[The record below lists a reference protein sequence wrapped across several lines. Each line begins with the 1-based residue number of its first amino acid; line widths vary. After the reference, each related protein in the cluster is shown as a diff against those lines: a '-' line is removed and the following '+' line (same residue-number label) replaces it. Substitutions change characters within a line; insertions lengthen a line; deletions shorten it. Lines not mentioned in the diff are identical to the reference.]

1 MAERTANERIQD
13 AFIRHQVRLQQLSA
27 GLSKEL
33 VDLLDVTE
41 RSVRREIEQAIA
53 KGAGIS
59 SSASLRRLQFLE
71 DSIGKIRGAAM
82 GDLAGMLTD
91 QMEQLVRHEA
101 EFTSITLDVESPTE
115 LNTTI
120 PSEVTLVSLVAD
132 EPFEG
137 QLLKEWMDRLSAG
150 DARRIKDSVRV
161 GMTRGLPID
170 DIVRM
175 ALGSA
180 EFDGADGATAMTRNQ
195 VNSLVRTA
203 VNAFSNM
210 ARDRTYQENSDLI
223 DFEMYHATLDS
234 RTTPICRSLDGKV
247 YPRGE
252 GKFPPQHFGCRSIRV
267 AVLSGVAAGLR
278 PLKGSS
284 ERQIA
289 REFGEKRGF
298 SALTREDVPRGMK
311 GEFDKFARQRVRELT
326 GSAPAST
333 TYSAFLSRQSR
344 DFQEEVL
351 GVTKARL
358 FREGGL
364 TDLGK
369 YVTRSGQELT
379 LSQLAQK
386 ERAAFV
392 RAGLDPK
399 RFQ

>member
-1 MAERTANERIQD
+1 MAERTANERVQD

-27 GLSKEL
+27 GLSREL
-33 VDLLDVTE
+33 IDLLDVTE
-41 RSVRREIEQAIA
+41 RSIGREIRAALEG
-53 KGAGIS
+53 GAGVDT
-59 SSASLRRLQFLE
+59 SASLRRLQFLE

-82 GDLAGMLTD
+82 GDLAGMLED
-91 QMEQLVRHEA
+91 QMGALVRHEA

-115 LNTTI
+115 LDTSL
-120 PSEVTLVSLVAD
+120 PSEATLVSLVVD

-137 QLLKEWMDRLSAG
+137 QLLKEWMDRLSDG
-150 DARRIKDSVRV
+150 DSRRIRDSVRV
-161 GMTRGLPID
+161 GLTRGLSID

-175 ALGSA
+175 ALGST

-210 ARDRTYQENSDLI
+210 ARDRTYRENADLI
-223 DFEMYHATLDS
+223 DYEMYHATLDS

-278 PLKGSS
+278 PLKGST
-284 ERQIA
+284 ERQLS
-289 REFGEKRGF
+289 REFGEANGF
-298 SALTREDVPRGMK
+298 RALTREDIPRGMR
-311 GEFDKFARQRVRELT
+311 GQFDKFSRQRVRELT

-333 TYSAFLSRQSR
+333 TYADFLGRQSK
-344 DFQEEVL
+344 DFQDEVL

-358 FREGGL
+358 FRDGGL

-379 LSQLAQK
+379 LAQLAVK
-386 ERAAFV
+386 ERSAFLK
-392 RAGLDPK
+392 AGLDPK
-399 RFQ
+399 RFR